1 MWNSPKC
8 LQYFSKIDQN
18 NEFFLVV
25 IVSLSGNPIHL
36 TMSWCLFAK
45 SFFNFQI
52 FAMCTSS
59 LGSSIV
65 SNIEFPSGHD
75 KREHND
81 DNSVYTFN
89 FPKNGVFVFNN
100 PTILNLGKND
110 KLGSRLDDKDIPG
123 ASGTNLLCRLSKVS
137 KNIYSYL

>member
-8 LQYFSKIDQN
+8 LKYFSKVDHN

-25 IVSLSGNPIHL
+25 IVSLSGNQIHM
-36 TMSWCLFAK
+36 TMRWCLFAK
-45 SFFNFQI
+45 SFLNLQI
-52 FAMCTSS
+52 FGMCTSS
-59 LGSSIV
+59 LGSSVV
-65 SNIEFPSGHD
+65 SNIEFPSMHD
-75 KREHND
+75 TSKHND
-81 DNSVYTFN
+81 ENSVYTFN

-110 KLGSRLDDKDIPG
+110 KLDAILDEKDIPA

-137 KNIYSYL
+137 KNIYSYF